1 MEGYAGHPACV
12 LSTHT
17 LEGVLVW
24 GVSTPFRC
32 SPALRPGLLTLQMG
46 RLEISKG
53 KTPVSK
59 TSVLE
64 EGSDPR
70 ALPPVISILD
80 GPSPRL
86 RALWN

>member
-1 MEGYAGHPACV
+1 MEGYGGHPACV
-12 LSTHT
+12 LSTHA

-32 SPALRPGLLTLQMG
+32 STALRPGLLMLQMG

-64 EGSDPR
+64 ERVRSTSC
-70 ALPPVISILD
+70 PPIVSILD